1 MEVLRVVRGGRRARV
16 SDDPSRPSHARLS
29 RPSLFPGPE
38 RIPSTHAALFPA
50 SYVLPRFPTPR
61 LARSSPLAARS
72 ARPTRSD
79 GPERSPRTFRCSPA
93 LSSARS
99 PRFAGWTPRGLT
111 RVDASGLSPRR
122 ARPPGLSRRSSSR
135 NRRAASSGVA
145 VASERSPRRR
155 AAVLRQNSVR
165 RPALG
170 ARWARSP
177 ISSRSISSWRRR
189 SFASRRRVAR
199 EAA

>member
-16 SDDPSRPSHARLS
+16 SDAPSRPSHARLS

-61 LARSSPLAARS
+61 LARSSPLAARP

-93 LSSARS
+93 LSSALS
-99 PRFAGWTPRGLT
+99 PRFAGWTPRA
-111 RVDASGLSPRR
+111 ASRTARRASPRR
-122 ARPPGLSRRSSSR
+122 TRPPGLSRRSSSR